1 MAIRSMSPVC
11 SITIEQKEGTDMTK
25 VDIFSGFLGA
35 GKTTLI
41 KKLVKEVFAGKKIV
55 LIENEFGEIG
65 IDGGFLKDAGINI
78 TEMNS
83 GCICCSLVGD
93 FGKALKK
100 VADEYHPD
108 RIIIEPSGVGKLS
121 DVRAAVENVA
131 EEADLVVNAL
141 VTVADA
147 SKIKMYMKNFG
158 EFYNNQIENAGAV
171 ILSRTQKLSEEKQL
185 QAAELIREKN
195 PNAVVITTPWD
206 ELTGEQIIKAIE
218 GSDSLARELLEE
230 EKHGH
235 HHHDHDGECC
245 CGHDHDHE
253 EHEHHHHDHDD
264 ECCCGHDHDHE
275 EHEHHHHD
283 HDDECCCGHDHDH
296 EEHEHHHDHEHE
308 HHYDE
313 NGVCSC
319 GHHHDE
325 EEHGH
330 HHHHHAD
337 EVFTSWGRETPR
349 KYTKDELE
357 KVLKTLSDSEEY
369 GIVLA
374 LLLLLL
380 YLWIFFRA
388 IEIFRRCGTAF
399 PGLLVLGLALLITC
413 QALLHIM
420 VTVNLI
426 PETGQTLPLISRGG
440 SSTIFTA
447 IALGMI
453 LSVSRQNDEQSH
465 DMPKSESIYE
475 K

>member
-11 SITIEQKEGTDMTK
+11 SIIIEQKEGTDMTK

-131 EEADLVVNAL
+131 DEADLVVNAL

-253 EHEHHHHDHDD
+253 EHEHHHHDHDG

-275 EHEHHHHD
+275 EHEH
-283 HDDECCCGHDHDH
+283 
-296 EEHEHHHDHEHE
+296 HHHDHEHE

-319 GHHHDE
+319 GHHHE
-325 EEHGH
+325 EDEHGH

-357 KVLKTLSDSEEY
+357 KILKTLSDSEEY
-369 GIVLA
+369 GIVL
-374 LLLLLL
+374 
-380 YLWIFFRA
+380 RA
-388 IEIFRRCGTAF
+388 KGMLPTVDGTWLHF
-399 PGLLVLGLALLITC
+399 DLVPGEYEVRNGSADYTGRLCVIGSKLAEDKLAELFGL
-413 QALLHIM
+413 
-420 VTVNLI
+420 
-426 PETGQTLPLISRGG
+426 
-440 SSTIFTA
+440 
-447 IALGMI
+447 
-453 LSVSRQNDEQSH
+453 
-465 DMPKSESIYE
+465 
-475 K
+475 

>member
-1 MAIRSMSPVC
+1 MI
-11 SITIEQKEGTDMTK
+11 K

-41 KKLVKEVFAGKKIV
+41 KKLIKEVFAGQQIV

-65 IDGGFLKDAGINI
+65 IDGGFLRDAGINI

-121 DVRAAVENVA
+121 DVRRAVEDA
-131 EEADLVVNAL
+131 SKEAGLEINAL

-171 ILSRTQKLSEEKQL
+171 ILSRTQKLSQEKQL

-195 PNAVVITTPWD
+195 PKAVVITTPWD
-206 ELTGEQIIKAIE
+206 DITGGQILKAIE
-218 GSDSLARELLEE
+218 GTDSLAKELMEE
-230 EKHGH
+230 AEHHH
-235 HHHDHDGECC
+235 HHHDEECG
-245 CGHDHDHE
+245 CGHD
-253 EHEHHHHDHDD
+253 HEHHHHDHDE
-264 ECCCGHDHDHE
+264 ECGCGHDHEEHDHEHHHGYDEECGCGHDHE
-275 EHEHHHHD
+275 EHDHEHHHHD
-283 HDDECCCGHDHDH
+283 EECGCGHDH
-296 EEHEHHHDHEHE
+296 EEHDHEHHHGHDEECGCGHDHEEHDHEHHHE
-308 HHYDE
+308 HHHHYDE

-325 EEHGH
+325 DGH

-357 KVLKTLSDSEEY
+357 QILKTLSDSEEY
-369 GIVLA
+369 GIVLRA
-374 LLLLLL
+374 KGMLPDTEGTWLHFDLVPGEYEIRNGSADYTGRLCVIGSKLDEAKLEKLFLL
-380 YLWIFFRA
+380 
-388 IEIFRRCGTAF
+388 
-399 PGLLVLGLALLITC
+399 
-413 QALLHIM
+413 
-420 VTVNLI
+420 
-426 PETGQTLPLISRGG
+426 
-440 SSTIFTA
+440 
-447 IALGMI
+447 
-453 LSVSRQNDEQSH
+453 
-465 DMPKSESIYE
+465 
-475 K
+475 